1 MRLQDIRVL
10 SFDCFGTLIDWETG
24 IWTAL
29 APLVARAGGAIGREA
44 ALAAFAT
51 AESAAEAADPAP
63 LYAAVL
69 ETVHA
74 GLARA
79 WGVATDPAADRAF
92 AASIADWPAF
102 PDTKAALR
110 RLKARHRLVILS
122 NVDRAGFAVTAP
134 KLGVAFDAVLTA
146 EAIGSYKPDP
156 RNFVALL
163 ECVAGFGVAR
173 NGLLHVAQSLFH
185 DHGPANR
192 AGIASAWIDRRA
204 ARNVAGGDAAI
215 GDMDGGNADG
225 WGATVPPPPD
235 VRYDLRCTSLAALA
249 DLFDAAAD

>member
-1 MRLQDIRVL
+1 MRLDGIQVL
-10 SFDCFGTLIDWETG
+10 SFDCFGTLIDWESG
-24 IWTAL
+24 IWAAL
-29 APLVARAGGAIGREA
+29 APLVARAGGDIAREA
-44 ALAAFAT
+44 ALADFAAT
-51 AESAAEAADPAP
+51 ESAIEAADPAP
-63 LYAAVL
+63 LYAVVL

-79 WGVATDPAADRAF
+79 WGVAADPAADRAF

-122 NVDRAGFAVTAP
+122 NVDHAGFAVTAP
-134 KLGVAFDAVLTA
+134 KLGVNFDAVLTA

-156 RNFVALL
+156 RNFAALL
-163 ECVAGFGVAR
+163 DCVTGFGVAR
-173 NGLLHVAQSLFH
+173 SGLLHVAQSLFH

-204 ARNVAGGDAAI
+204 GQGAAGGDA
-215 GDMDGGNADG
+215 G

-235 VRYDLRCTSLAALA
+235 VHYDLRCTSLAALA
-249 DLFDAAAD
+249 DLFEASG